1 MNGLLPNIKM
11 AVQLSVAVMEHS
23 QLTLHMCNAWTER
36 ELTKRRSRQTEH
48 ARLKMLQAVTQLAI
62 SNRPH
67 DSNQQGRFRRRG
79 RDMETSFK
87 DVVLG
92 SKETVIVFV

>member
-36 ELTKRRSRQTEH
+36 ELTKTGKGVH
-48 ARLKMLQAVTQLAI
+48 VKLNM
-62 SNRPH
+62 P
-67 DSNQQGRFRRRG
+67 D
-79 RDMETSFK
+79 
-87 DVVLG
+87 
-92 SKETVIVFV
+92 